1 MSAKTA
7 EELTGRANRLGL
19 VGTVHYGPT
28 NGPGWRYQWC
38 PRGAMSQGLGDSRDE
53 ARRTLADMATC
64 RAAWSKS

>member
-53 ARRTLADMATC
+53 ARRTLWRMAVDGTAYV
-64 RAAWSKS
+64 RP